1 AHPQAPDLPADRLLL
16 ARPGPG
22 QRGLLPAEAGLA
34 EPRRDHARADR
45 GARPARGAGS
55 GAPQARARELPAR
68 RARRR
73 GGRRVGRRLAPRAPR
88 YDLVMLVDYPGYHLR
103 VAAEAAA
110 AGIPVLYYIA
120 PQMWAWAPGR
130 VRKLAAVR
138 RLAVILPFE
147 EAFFRERGV
156 AATFVGHP
164 LKDRAPPPPRVDAR
178 RRLGL

>member
-1 AHPQAPDLPADRLLL
+1 MIR
-16 ARPGPG
+16 RP
-22 QRGLLPAEAGLA
+22 
-34 EPRRDHARADR
+34 PRSTLFPYTTLFR
-45 GARPARGAGS
+45 S
-55 GAPQARARELPAR
+55 
-68 RARRR
+68 
-73 GGRRVGRRLAPRAPR
+73 
-88 YDLVMLVDYPGYHLR
+88 YHLR

-164 LKDRAPPPPRVDAR
+164 LKDRTPPPPRADEIGRAH
-178 RRLGL
+178 